1 MLTTP
6 PAAFE
11 SPLVVASNRGPV
23 SFVRDEGGLRSERGG
38 GGLVTALAGVLFE
51 SDATWLAAAMTEGD
65 RSIAAGGKP
74 VDLSPGRAS
83 FVDIDPERYA
93 AYYNGVSN
101 RILWQL
107 HHYLFDLSYLPT
119 WDVETR
125 DIWEDYRTVNQTF
138 AEALHAE
145 RERSPVYLIQDYQ
158 LSLAPAS
165 LRALQPEARIAH
177 FTHTPWS
184 GPSYFRVLPASM
196 REDLIRGML
205 GADVLGFQAE
215 AWVENFLLCARD
227 TLSDIHVDVRRRR
240 IQVGDRTVF
249 VRAYPVSLNPGPL
262 RTTARGPE
270 VKQLRKELDEWLDGA
285 KLLLRVDR
293 LELSKNIVRG
303 FQAFE
308 LFLRERPDQHG
319 RVRFLALL
327 PTSRSE
333 IPEYQVYAERC
344 HAMAK
349 DINATYGTGSW
360 DPITIST
367 EENYQRAV
375 AAYGRYDAL
384 LVNPIFDGMNLV
396 AMEGPLV
403 NRRHGPL
410 ILSRNAGAFARLGRH
425 AIAINPFDI
434 EETAAAIGE
443 ALDMSEEERIPRARA
458 LARQVL
464 TSNPVRWLTAQLRDI
479 DAATA
484 SRASERSQELEQPLG
499 ATDHLIGGDA

>member
-1 MLTTP
+1 MLTP

-23 SFVRDEGGLRSERGG
+23 SFVRDDDGLRSERGG
-38 GGLVTALAGVLFE
+38 GGLVTAMAGVLFE
-51 SDATWLAAAMTEGD
+51 SDATWLAASMTDGD
-65 RSIAAGGKP
+65 RSIAASGKP

-83 FVDIDPERYA
+83 FVDIEPDRYA

-125 DIWEDYRTVNQTF
+125 DIWNDYRSVNRTF

-158 LSLAPAS
+158 LSLAPAY
-165 LRALQPEARIAH
+165 LRELQPEARIAH
-177 FTHTPWS
+177 FTHTPFA
-184 GPSYFRVLPASM
+184 GPSYFRVLPSAM
-196 REDLIRGML
+196 REDLLRGML
-205 GADVLGFQAE
+205 GADVLGFQAQ
-215 AWVENFLLCARD
+215 AWAENFLLCARD
-227 TLSDIHVDVRRRR
+227 TLRDVRVDVRRRR

-262 RTTARGPE
+262 RSTARGAE
-270 VKQLRKELDEWLDGA
+270 VKGLRRELDAWLGDA

-308 LFLRERPDQHG
+308 LFLRERPDQIG

-333 IPEYQVYAERC
+333 IPEYQAYAERC
-344 HAMAK
+344 HAIAK
-349 DINATYGTGSW
+349 DINAAFGTDSW
-360 DPITIST
+360 EPIEIRT
-367 EENYQRAV
+367 EEGYEQAV

-403 NRRHGPL
+403 NRRHGAL
-410 ILSRNAGAFARLGRH
+410 ILSRNAGAFDRLGRH
-425 AIAINPFDI
+425 AIGINPFDI
-434 EETAAAIGE
+434 SETAAAIGE
-443 ALDMSEEERIPRARA
+443 ALDMPESERITRSRA
-458 LARQVL
+458 LARHVL

-484 SRASERSQELEQPLG
+484 RRASQGSQELQQPTG
-499 ATDHLIGGDA
+499 ARHDQIGGGA